1 MIELFSPRGV
11 EKGFVVTVL
20 IIVHHLVATLSFLFP
35 AVARDCGQNNIMA
48 TQKMH
53 EAKRQRSPTRPA
65 KIEHNFVIIFGQG
78 ESKHT
83 DGP

>member
-1 MIELFSPRGV
+1 MIELFSPRG
-11 EKGFVVTVL
+11 EKGVVVTVL

-53 EAKRQRSPTRPA
+53 EAKRQRSTA
-65 KIEHNFVIIFGQG
+65 KIEHNFVIIIGREG
-78 ESKHT
+78 E
-83 DGP
+83 GANI

>member
-1 MIELFSPRGV
+1 MIELFSPRG
-11 EKGFVVTVL
+11 EKGVVVTVL
-20 IIVHHLVATLSFLFP
+20 IIVHHLVATLSFFS